1 MSNNTNTKPATRP
14 AVFTKKDW
22 DLKTI
27 RAYNGLIML
36 VKGELPK
43 GRYSSMT
50 KAYLY
55 HPVVKELFEKCGIPF
70 EEKQVLSLMFFMVRE
85 KTAERHI
92 IPVASLRK
100 WFNGGWKVE
109 KPVTYT
115 ELKVHASA
123 TKTATKS
130 KKNTKSKEDEANE
143 ILATLSKMSVDEL
156 SAIAG
161 KLMTA

>member
-1 MSNNTNTKPATRP
+1 MSNNTNTKPAPRP

-85 KTAERHI
+85 KAAERHI

-115 ELKVHASA
+115 EPKVPASA
-123 TKTATKS
+123 TKTTKKT
-130 KKNTKSKEDEANE
+130 KKVKSKEDEANE